1 MTVRNFEFLLRP
13 RSVALI
19 GASTRPDRVGLIT
32 ARNLLGGGFAGPVW
46 FVNPKYGA
54 IEGHACH
61 PSVASLPAVPDL
73 AVLVTPPATI
83 PELIAELGAKGT
95 RAAVVITAGIRD
107 DLRRAMLDAAR
118 PHLLRIQGPNC
129 LGLMVPGIGL
139 NASFSH
145 RPPLAGD
152 LAFLSQSGALITA
165 IIDWACGRGIG
176 FSQVVSLGDMAD
188 ADFGDMLDYLA
199 GDAKS
204 RAILIYM
211 EAVTHAP
218 KFLSAAR
225 RAARSKPVIVI
236 KAGRGATG
244 AKAALSHTGALA
256 GSDAAYEAAFRRAG
270 LLRVRELD
278 DLFSAA
284 EILARRP
291 QLLGDRLAILTNGG
305 GAGVMAADRLGD
317 LDGRLASLSEAAR
330 AALDRILPPTWSHGN
345 PVDIIGDA
353 DPSRYAGAVDVL
365 MQDDTADAVLVMN
378 CPTALASST
387 AVAEEVL
394 ATLERRM
401 SAGKPCKPM
410 ITNWLGDGASQAA
423 RRLFAA
429 KGVASFATPAEAID
443 GFMQLVRYTRA
454 QEELMRTPPSL
465 AADLGLESDKAATI
479 IASALAAGRTVLS
492 EVEAKGMLA
501 AYGIPIVPTQ
511 VARTP
516 EEVAE
521 LAAPYIAEHGA
532 AVVKILSDDISHKSD
547 VGGVRLGL
555 RSADDARRAAED
567 MLARIARIMPPA
579 NIDGFTVQP
588 MIRRRE
594 AHELILGMSV
604 DPTFGPLMMF
614 GAGGTAVEVARDIAH
629 ALPPL
634 DVNLARDMMR
644 QTRVWRFLQGYRDRP
659 AADIE
664 RIGETLVRLSYLV
677 ADHGAIR
684 EIDINP
690 LLADDKGVI
699 ALDARVVVADA
710 ASDPRVPMAI
720 RPYPSQWE
728 VDAQVGSVG
737 EVRIRPI
744 RPEDEKLY
752 ADFFA
757 QVTPDDQRLRF
768 FTVAPELSHRFL
780 ARLTQI
786 DYAREM
792 AFVAIAKGSGALL
805 GVVRMVADP
814 DYVRAEYAIL
824 VRSDLKGLGLGW
836 RLMQHLITYAR
847 SEKLEQ
853 LHGSV
858 LAGNSTM
865 LQMCRALEF
874 SIEREPGDDSV
885 RHVVLQLDGRNS

>member
-1 MTVRNFEFLLRP
+1 
-13 RSVALI
+13 
-19 GASTRPDRVGLIT
+19 
-32 ARNLLGGGFAGPVW
+32 
-46 FVNPKYGA
+46 
-54 IEGHACH
+54 
-61 PSVASLPAVPDL
+61 
-73 AVLVTPPATI
+73 
-83 PELIAELGAKGT
+83 
-95 RAAVVITAGIRD
+95 
-107 DLRRAMLDAAR
+107 
-118 PHLLRIQGPNC
+118 
-129 LGLMVPGIGL
+129 
-139 NASFSH
+139 
-145 RPPLAGD
+145 
-152 LAFLSQSGALITA
+152 
-165 IIDWACGRGIG
+165 
-176 FSQVVSLGDMAD
+176 
-188 ADFGDMLDYLA
+188 
-199 GDAKS
+199 
-204 RAILIYM
+204 
-211 EAVTHAP
+211 
-218 KFLSAAR
+218 
-225 RAARSKPVIVI
+225 
-236 KAGRGATG
+236 
-244 AKAALSHTGALA
+244 
-256 GSDAAYEAAFRRAG
+256 
-270 LLRVRELD
+270 
-278 DLFSAA
+278 
-284 EILARRP
+284 
-291 QLLGDRLAILTNGG
+291 
-305 GAGVMAADRLGD
+305 
-317 LDGRLASLSEAAR
+317 
-330 AALDRILPPTWSHGN
+330 
-345 PVDIIGDA
+345 
-353 DPSRYAGAVDVL
+353 

-465 AADLGLESDKAATI
+465 AADLGLESDKAAAI

-521 LAAPYIAEHGA
+521 LAAPYIAGHGA

-567 MLARIARIMPPA
+567 MLERIARIMPQA

-677 ADHGAIR
+677 ANHDAIR

-757 QVTPDDQRLRF
+757 HVTPDDQRLRF

>member
-1 MTVRNFEFLLRP
+1 
-13 RSVALI
+13 
-19 GASTRPDRVGLIT
+19 
-32 ARNLLGGGFAGPVW
+32 
-46 FVNPKYGA
+46 
-54 IEGHACH
+54 
-61 PSVASLPAVPDL
+61 
-73 AVLVTPPATI
+73 
-83 PELIAELGAKGT
+83 
-95 RAAVVITAGIRD
+95 
-107 DLRRAMLDAAR
+107 
-118 PHLLRIQGPNC
+118 
-129 LGLMVPGIGL
+129 
-139 NASFSH
+139 
-145 RPPLAGD
+145 
-152 LAFLSQSGALITA
+152 
-165 IIDWACGRGIG
+165 
-176 FSQVVSLGDMAD
+176 
-188 ADFGDMLDYLA
+188 
-199 GDAKS
+199 
-204 RAILIYM
+204 
-211 EAVTHAP
+211 
-218 KFLSAAR
+218 LSAAR

-330 AALDRILPPTWSHGN
+330 AALDRILPTTWSHGN

-443 GFMQLVRYTRA
+443 CFMQLVRYTRA

-465 AADLGLESDKAATI
+465 AADLGLESDKAAAI

-521 LAAPYIAEHGA
+521 LAAPYIAEQGA

-567 MLARIARIMPPA
+567 MLERIARIMPQA